1 MTEPKRFGSLVKLS
15 SDLVNAQA
23 TLTEPAVVL
32 MGEQAAGAAREAR
45 CSRR

>member
-1 MTEPKRFGSLVKLS
+1 MTEPKRFGLLAKLS
-15 SDLVNAQA
+15 SGLVNAQA
-23 TLTEPAVVL
+23 TVTEPAVIL